1 MKISYGKIKK
11 IIQEEIGDLSFS
23 DRMKVNFALRTFE
36 PKDQKKIVNFL
47 NNTLGITADE
57 FDAIQNDDQAV
68 AAITRAYNQYKNDGD
83 VDGMISD
90 LTSSLSEY
98 VDDAVVINEQTGP
111 ASGIASVVQSLM
123 MGGVLD
129 GPWKGYMNTRFGQLA
144 FLPASYV
151 LDLDTIITD
160 DTSPSSK
167 LRDFENN
174 WTISTLVPYV
184 VEASGPTAY
193 AASDSAFPYEK
204 HPEHGVYMLP
214 PAWTLAA
221 KALVEKAGSISDYL
235 NHLHRSLESVA
246 QEIENARSAGNEE
259 EERALQQEMSNIV
272 KDLKDQ
278 AVEEGFS
285 RSNEDVALLFRS
297 VKTAKNIASNIE
309 EHLV

>member
-11 IIQEEIGDLSFS
+11 IIQEEIGDLGFS

-57 FDAIQNDDQAV
+57 FDAIQGDSQAV
-68 AAITRAYNQYKNDGD
+68 SAITQAYNQYKNDGD
-83 VDGMISD
+83 IDSMISN

-98 VDDAVVINEQTGP
+98 VDDAVVINEQSED
-111 ASGIASVVQSLM
+111 SGEQDLM
-123 MGGVLD
+123 MSGVLD
-129 GPWKGYMNTRFGQLA
+129 GPWKGYMSTRFGQLA
-144 FLPASYV
+144 FLPAGYV

-160 DTSPSSK
+160 DTSPANK

-174 WTISTLVPYV
+174 WSISTLVPYV

-204 HPEHGVYMLP
+204 HPEYGAYMLP
-214 PAWTLAA
+214 PSWTLAA
-221 KALVEKAGSISDYL
+221 KALVDKADSIADYL
-235 NHLHRSLESVA
+235 NNLHRNLESVA
-246 QEIENARSAGNEE
+246 QEIENARLGGNEE

-272 KDLKDQ
+272 RDLKNQ
-278 AVEEGFS
+278 AVEEGYS